1 MWRHEWRVPD
11 GTHTAR
17 ATRRGVCG
25 TTRRHRDGDAE
36 ATTPELCSP
45 PNRTHGCGGCRV
57 RSEFKNRT
65 EQKPHSAQATDDCTA
80 AGWNGGA
87 ILLLLLLHH
96 AARRPAII
104 QLEARGAGQL
114 DEDSQV
120 DERSQHY
127 IRVCGSSER
136 RAARHKPPAELA
148 HETTTLL
155 YLCQPI
161 CVAVTVRLDCGNGHL
176 AVRFDTVRHA
186 RRCRPA
192 AQHIPFLASRDRCT
206 HKCVAVILPC

>member
-1 MWRHEWRVPD
+1 VPD

-17 ATRRGVCG
+17 ATRRGVW
-25 TTRRHRDGDAE
+25 HHAE
-36 ATTPELCSP
+36 AP
-45 PNRTHGCGGCRV
+45 RRRRGGNDARIV
-57 RSEFKNRT
+57 LGP
-65 EQKPHSAQATDDCTA
+65 KPHSAQATDDCTA

-87 ILLLLLLHH
+87 ILLLLVLHH

-176 AVRFDTVRHA
+176 AVRFDMVRHA

-206 HKCVAVILPC
+206 HKCVAVILPS